1 MEQEWHDLLFAHWP
15 VPPEVVRPHIP
26 PGLTLETF
34 DGAAWVGV
42 VPFHM
47 RGIRLRGGLPLLGA
61 HAFAELNVRT
71 YVRHGEHAGVWFF
84 SLDAAS
90 RLAVW
95 GARWLFHLPY
105 FYADIRV
112 HREDEGILY
121 QSVRRDRRGHAARF
135 TARYWPTGTPF
146 QAQPNTIEYALT
158 ERYCLFAVDRRGR
171 LYRGDIQHQPWP
183 LQPAEAEIGENL
195 MFPPAFPRPQGTPLL
210 HFACFVHVRIR
221 PPVRVS

>member
-47 RGIRLRGGLPLLGA
+47 RGIRLRGGLPLVGA

-95 GARWLFHLPY
+95 GARLFFHLPY
-105 FYADIRV
+105 FYADIQTGWENGRV
-112 HREDEGILY
+112 FYR
-121 QSVRRDRRGHAARF
+121 SVRRDQRGHAARLV
-135 TARYWPTGTPF
+135 ARYWPTGAPF
-146 QAQPNTIEYALT
+146 QAQPGTIEHALT

-171 LYRGDIQHQPWP
+171 LYRGDIEHRPWP
-183 LQPAEAEIGENL
+183 LQPAEAEIEENL
-195 MFPPAFPRPQGTPLL
+195 MFPPAFPRPQGAPLL
-210 HFACFVHVRIR
+210 HFARFLHVRIW
-221 PPVRVS
+221 PLVRVS